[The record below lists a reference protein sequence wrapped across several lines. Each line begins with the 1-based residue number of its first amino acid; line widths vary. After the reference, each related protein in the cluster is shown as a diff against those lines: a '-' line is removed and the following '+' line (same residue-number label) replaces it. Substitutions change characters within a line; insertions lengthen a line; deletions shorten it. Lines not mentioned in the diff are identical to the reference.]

1 MWTTEDLGQVPGIIL
16 YKSYV
21 KDINPMGM
29 SYIEHTSSHYVE
41 MNQNTVDLYLMK
53 NGKPILADGSGY
65 HGNKDMYAVFRDRD
79 PRLYHTVIPPYK
91 VKSGKGDYP
100 TWSYTDNPADREYI
114 DIMGATNY
122 TTNSDMLTLLA
133 LRVKEYRLA
142 ARMSQKELAEQSG
155 VSQTTISHF
164 EQGVSRNLTLANF
177 ISLLRALGQEQRL
190 AEILPELPMPPMAL
204 REIEKLIPKRVRR
217 GKK

>member
-1 MWTTEDLGQVPGIIL
+1 
-16 YKSYV
+16 
-21 KDINPMGM
+21 
-29 SYIEHTSSHYVE
+29 
-41 MNQNTVDLYLMK
+41 
-53 NGKPILADGSGY
+53 
-65 HGNKDMYAVFRDRD
+65 
-79 PRLYHTVIPPYK
+79 
-91 VKSGKGDYP
+91 
-100 TWSYTDNPADREYI
+100 
-114 DIMGATNY
+114 MGATNY

-142 ARMSQKELAEQSG
+142 ARMSQKELAEQS
-155 VSQTTISHF
+155 
-164 EQGVSRNLTLANF
+164 GVSRNLTLANF